1 LYSDLYYVL
10 LILAAES
17 ICKAQGSRLLSVSS
31 IQEQS
36 FLKTFLK
43 PLSGKI
49 DGFWMGL
56 TDQDQE
62 QIFRFSDKTPLLFNY
77 WYLGFP
83 KDDSEHEIKLLC
95 FFFLHLQC

>member
-1 LYSDLYYVL
+1 
-10 LILAAES
+10 
-17 ICKAQGSRLLSVSS
+17 
-31 IQEQS
+31 
-36 FLKTFLK
+36 
-43 PLSGKI
+43 
-49 DGFWMGL
+49 MGL

-95 FFFLHLQC
+95 FFFFASSVLRLIIFSIFEINSI